1 MTSNDFT
8 SWASLYD
15 ALSNNMLPLTLMVIL
30 AASVILLFLLLREKK
45 ILDKLMFLNL
55 ILVQLTMLM
64 TVYSVWKRSQMIL
77 DVSMTFSLMGF
88 LATAVVLRF
97 LLKGGHQR

>member
-1 MTSNDFT
+1 MTLLAISSDF
-8 SWASLYD
+8 SLTGG
-15 ALSNNMLPLTLMVIL
+15 LSNQMLPLTLMFILGACVIL
-30 AASVILLFLLLREKK
+30 FYLLLREKK
-45 ILDKLMFLNL
+45 TLDKLMFLNL

-64 TVYSVWKRSQMIL
+64 TVYSVWKNSQMIL